1 MNIIIAIS
9 LHLFVLIAIIVFTF
23 LNNLIKKEIEKNV
36 TEKKEKNS
44 TKIIL
49 FIIIQTIVLVIII
62 FFVMLNIDLF
72 KLFYQQEKL
81 KLSKNEFILFLI
93 TNTINNLIIFFIIF
107 IMIIKKDKELISYLE
122 FKDTFK
128 IKNFKSF
135 LILLLPLLIINLIEF
150 LVSYYNH
157 KNIVFNSSKLLNHV
171 HFNNIF
177 IAILNLMISAFL
189 EEFVFRYYIP
199 YIFDISYYKIIDF
212 APKNYKI
219 YFSSILFSIS
229 HLISYKYNIIYS
241 FPIFFLFSLYLFL
254 IKKYCKSI
262 IYCTFFH
269 FLDNFL
275 IGVSFFG

>member
-128 IKNFKSF
+128 IK
-135 LILLLPLLIINLIEF
+135 
-150 LVSYYNH
+150 
-157 KNIVFNSSKLLNHV
+157 
-171 HFNNIF
+171 
-177 IAILNLMISAFL
+177 ILNLF
-189 EEFVFRYYIP
+189 
-199 YIFDISYYKIIDF
+199 
-212 APKNYKI
+212 
-219 YFSSILFSIS
+219 
-229 HLISYKYNIIYS
+229 
-241 FPIFFLFSLYLFL
+241 
-254 IKKYCKSI
+254 
-262 IYCTFFH
+262 
-269 FLDNFL
+269 
-275 IGVSFFG
+275 